1 MENNGILDVFNK
13 EVPPGDQVRY
23 IVRSKSG
30 KYNDRAFVKKIKRD
44 QNGLI
49 VKAYFWVLKT
59 KEHLWQDV
67 GDIEV
72 RTNPRVR

>member
-1 MENNGILDVFNK
+1 MEPDGILDLFNK
-13 EVPPGDQVRY
+13 EVQGSDQNRY

-30 KYNDRAFVKKIKRD
+30 KYGDRAFVKKIERD

-49 VKAYFWVLKT
+49 VKAYVWVLKT

-72 RTNPRVR
+72 RANPRVH